1 MRLDLLPTR
10 TGGAA
15 ENMATDFLLL
25 QRYPAEEN
33 ARFRHYSWH
42 RPSFTFGYSQPLDYV
57 RAQLPAGD
65 PVELCRRPSG
75 GGVVDHRNDWTYA
88 LVIPRAHD
96 LFESRATDS
105 YRLVHA
111 CIAEAFNAL
120 GQPAVLKEHEPDATD
135 KENAGCGP
143 GVCFT
148 KAEVHDVIHPHTGAK
163 IAGAAQKRSRPG
175 ILFQGSISRGAV
187 SPELDWEQF
196 EELLTAALARAL
208 SLDAEPTPW
217 PEFSE
222 DELTALTEQYSTEEW
237 NARR

>member
-1 MRLDLLPTR
+1 MRLDLLPSR

-25 QRYPAEEN
+25 QRYPVEDN
-33 ARFRHYSWH
+33 ARFRHYNWH
-42 RPSFTFGYSQPLDYV
+42 RPAFTFGYSQPLDYV
-57 RAQLPAGD
+57 RAQLPTD
-65 PVELCRRPSG
+65 ERVEICRRPSG

-96 LFESRATDS
+96 LYEDPATES

-111 CIAEAFNAL
+111 CIAQSLNTL
-120 GQPAVLKEHEPDATD
+120 GQPAILKEPTPDAINKD
-135 KENAGCGP
+135 AVDCGP

-148 KAEVHDVIHPHTGAK
+148 KAENYDVIHPHAGMK

-175 ILFQGSISRGAV
+175 ILFQGSIARGAV
-187 SPELDWEQF
+187 LPDLDWEEF
-196 EELLTAALARAL
+196 EKLLTDALAHAL
-208 SLDAEPTPW
+208 ALNAEIAPW
-217 PEFSE
+217 PDFSD
-222 DELTALTEQYSTEEW
+222 DELSALTEQYSTEEW

>member
-10 TGGAA
+10 TGGTA

-25 QRYPAEEN
+25 QRYPEEEN
-33 ARFRHYSWH
+33 ARFRHYNWH
-42 RPSFTFGYSQPLDYV
+42 RPAFTFGYSQPLDYV
-57 RAQLPAGD
+57 RAQLPVDEAL
-65 PVELCRRPSG
+65 ELCRRPSG

-96 LFESRATDS
+96 LYEARATES

-111 CIAEAFNAL
+111 CIAQVLNTL
-120 GQPAVLKEHEPDATD
+120 GQPAVLKQPEPESTD
-135 KENAGCGP
+135 KDIAGSGP

-148 KAEVHDVIHPHTGAK
+148 KAEIHDVIQPHTGEK
-163 IAGAAQKRSRPG
+163 IAGAAQKRARPG
-175 ILFQGSISRGAV
+175 ILFQGSIARGAV
-187 SPELDWEQF
+187 SPELDWEKF
-196 EELLTAALARAL
+196 EELLTSALAQAL
-208 SLDAEPTPW
+208 GLTAESTPW

-222 DELTALTEQYSTEEW
+222 DELSALTEQYSAEEW